1 MKSLIALLLIST
13 NAFSQIPAP
22 IKKATANDLVEK
34 LAPAID
40 DQPKTRSLGSL
51 GSRNIIPQPKS
62 IDLVIQFDLDSAK
75 LKEPSKPL
83 LDSLVEAMKN
93 DRLATIKFKIE
104 GHTDAQGSEQHNLK
118 LSQSR
123 ADSVMAYLTSQG
135 VDKERLTGEG
145 KGFSELLLPEK
156 PKAPENRRVKR
167 TTQP

>member
-1 MKSLIALLLIST
+1 MKPLLVLLFIS
-13 NAFSQIPAP
+13 NAAFSQAHAP
-22 IKKATANDLVEK
+22 IKKATATDLIEK
-34 LAPAID
+34 LAPAG
-40 DQPKTRSLGSL
+40 DQPKTRSMGN
-51 GSRNIIPQPKS
+51 RNIIPQPKS
-62 IDLVIQFDLDSAK
+62 VDLVIQFDLDSAK

-156 PKAPENRRVKR
+156 PKAAENRRVKI

>member
-1 MKSLIALLLIST
+1 MKTLLALLLITT
-13 NAFSQIPAP
+13 NAFSQIVAP
-22 IKKATANDLVEK
+22 IKKATSNDLVEK

-40 DQPKTRSLGSL
+40 DQPKTRSLV
-51 GSRNIIPQPKS
+51 SRNIIPQPKS

-93 DRLATIKFKIE
+93 DRLAKIKFKIE

-135 VDKERLTGEG
+135 VDKERLTVEG

-156 PKAPENRRVKR
+156 PKAAENRRVKI

>member
-1 MKSLIALLLIST
+1 MKTLIALLLLST
-13 NAFSQIPAP
+13 SAFSQVQVP
-22 IKKATANDLVEK
+22 IKNATANDLVEK
-34 LAPAID
+34 LAPAEN
-40 DQPKTRSLGSL
+40 QPKTRSLGI
-51 GSRNIIPQPKS
+51 RNIVPQPKS

-75 LKEPSKPL
+75 LKPDSKPL
-83 LDSLVEAMKN
+83 LSSLVEAMKN
-93 DRLATIKFKIE
+93 DRLADIKFKVE

-156 PKAPENRRVKR
+156 PKAAENRRVKI

>member
-1 MKSLIALLLIST
+1 MKTLVALLLIST
-13 NAFSQIPAP
+13 AAFSQVPAP

-34 LAPAID
+34 LAPTE
-40 DQPKTRSLGSL
+40 DQTKTRSLGN
-51 GSRNIIPQPKS
+51 RNIVPQPKS

-75 LKEPSKPL
+75 LKPDSMPL
-83 LDSLVEAMKN
+83 LTSLVEAMKN
-93 DRLATIKFKIE
+93 DRLAAIKFKVE

-156 PKAPENRRVKR
+156 PKAAENRRVR
-167 TTQP
+167 ITTQP

>member
-1 MKSLIALLLIST
+1 MKILILLLLLST
-13 NAFSQIPAP
+13 STFSQVQAP
-22 IKKATANDLVEK
+22 IKNATANDLVGK
-34 LAPAID
+34 LAPAE
-40 DQPKTRSLGSL
+40 DQPKTRSMGN
-51 GSRNIIPQPKS
+51 RNIIPQPKS

-75 LKEPSKPL
+75 LKPDSMPL
-83 LDSLVEAMKN
+83 LSSLVEAMKN
-93 DRLATIKFKIE
+93 DRLVAIKFKVE

-156 PKAPENRRVKR
+156 PKAAENRRVR
-167 TTQP
+167 ITTQP

>member
-1 MKSLIALLLIST
+1 MKTLIALLLIST
-13 NAFSQIPAP
+13 SAYSQVQAP
-22 IKKATANDLVEK
+22 IKNATANDLVQK
-34 LAPAID
+34 LAPAE
-40 DQPKTRSLGSL
+40 DQPKTRSL

-75 LKEPSKPL
+75 LKPDSMPL
-83 LDSLVEAMKN
+83 LSSLVEAMKN
-93 DRLATIKFKIE
+93 DRLAAIKFKVE

-156 PKAPENRRVKR
+156 PKAAENRRVKI